1 MGSDGNRL
9 TENFVFDNLMEGV
22 VLDDSSNNRIER
34 NSALD
39 DGANGIFVTN
49 VSNNNRIRRNSASDN
64 GADGILVDATSS
76 GTLLVRNRAHRNAN
90 DDGIEVA
97 NPVATVT
104 RNTANN
110 NVDYGIEAVVGVTDG
125 GGNTASGN
133 GNAAQCL
140 NVVCN

>member
-1 MGSDGNRL
+1 
-9 TENFVFDNLMEGV
+9 VFDNVMEGV
-22 VLDDSSNNRIER
+22 LLDDSSNNRIER

-39 DGANGIFVTN
+39 DGANGISVTN
-49 VSNNNRIRRNSASDN
+49 ASNNNRIRWNSASDN
-64 GADGILVDATSS
+64 GADGILVDAASS

-133 GNAAQCL
+133 GNAAQCA